1 MVPTLERA
9 ELKSLNFTISYPH
22 VRKGVAICP
31 IQHDSIMGRGMAF
44 RPIQH
49 HGKGVAVSPVQHD
62 GKGEAVSSVQHHRK
76 GVAIRQS
83 HTT

>member
-31 IQHDSIMGRGMAF
+31 IQHDSIIGDYLLKFVPDFYGPEAEISGNSLEMDHRG
-44 RPIQH
+44 
-49 HGKGVAVSPVQHD
+49 
-62 GKGEAVSSVQHHRK
+62 
-76 GVAIRQS
+76 
-83 HTT
+83 